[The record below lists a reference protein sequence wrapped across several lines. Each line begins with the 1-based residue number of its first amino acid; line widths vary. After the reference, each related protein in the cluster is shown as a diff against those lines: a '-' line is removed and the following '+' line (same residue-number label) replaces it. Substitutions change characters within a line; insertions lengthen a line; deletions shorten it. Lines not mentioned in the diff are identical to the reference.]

1 MVRAVKPGDT
11 VESVIVDGNAVAG
24 MLAEV
29 LRSDATL
36 LQLTCG
42 TCGSRSILAEA
53 LVELDE
59 VGAIVRCRACTH
71 TMLTLLR
78 KPDGVTLRIGKL
90 ELALPRTD
98 A

>member
-1 MVRAVKPGDT
+1 MRKVKPGDT

-24 MLAEV
+24 MLSEV
-29 LRSDATL
+29 LRGEATL

-42 TCGSRSILAEA
+42 SCGTGSILAEA

-59 VGAIVRCRACTH
+59 VGAIVRCRSCTH

-78 KPDGVTLRIGKL
+78 TPEGVTLRIGRL
-90 ELALPRTD
+90 ELAFPPP
-98 A
+98 AE